1 MKYKVI
7 EHSNMNYFSEQ
18 VEIALRSGW
27 RLHGGVFV
35 YVDKNNSFYVQSLTK
50 DQDKTEES

>member
-1 MKYKVI
+1 
-7 EHSNMNYFSEQ
+7 MNYFSEQ